1 LRFSL
6 YRFEEEGAWIG
17 RIVLDFTGAVEAAI
31 GRRQAV
37 FHASLAG
44 GNTPEPAYRA
54 LAAAPSLAALSG
66 KIRIH
71 LWVGDERE
79 VPADSPLRN
88 GAMITSV
95 FGEGAAPA
103 ASPIAGTPSSAEWKL
118 SFLLHLW
125 PEGDRE
131 KACAAYAGEIEK
143 TIGEKPAFDLA
154 VLGMGADGHTAGL
167 FSLADTMAESLAIA
181 TEAPSHPVSRMTMGA
196 ALLKR
201 SRQTMV
207 LVRGREKKA
216 TLDEVLK
223 NDRFPLNLAAGSP
236 ATIYYLET

>member
-1 LRFSL
+1 MSFALC
-6 YRFEEEGAWIG
+6 RFEDEGAWIG
-17 RIVLDFTGAVEAAI
+17 GIVLDFTGAVEAAI

-88 GAMITSV
+88 GAMIASV
-95 FGEGAAPA
+95 FGEGAAS
-103 ASPIAGTPSSAEWKL
+103 ASAVASWSHYPL
-118 SFLLHLW
+118 VHLW
-125 PEGDRE
+125 PEGDRN
-131 KACAAYAGEIEK
+131 KACAAYAEEIEK
-143 TIGEKPAFDLA
+143 TIGEQPVFDLSI
-154 VLGMGADGHTAGL
+154 LGMGADGHTAGL
-167 FSLADTMAESLAIA
+167 FSMADAMAESLAIV
-181 TEAPSHPVSRMTMGA
+181 TDAPFHPVSRMTLSA

-201 SRQTMV
+201 SRHTMV
-207 LVRGREKKA
+207 FVRGREKKA
-216 TLDEVLK
+216 MLDKVLED
-223 NDRFPLNLAAGSP
+223 DRFPLNMATGSP
-236 ATIYYLET
+236 ATIYYLEA

>member
-1 LRFSL
+1 MSFTLC
-6 YRFEEEGAWIG
+6 RFEDEGAWIG
-17 RIVLDFTGAVEAAI
+17 GIVLDFTGAVEAAL

-79 VPADSPLRN
+79 VPAESPSRN
-88 GAMITSV
+88 GKMIASV
-95 FGEGAAPA
+95 FGEGAASVNAA
-103 ASPIAGTPSSAEWKL
+103 ASWNHPPVV
-118 SFLLHLW
+118 HLW

-131 KACAAYAGEIEK
+131 KACAAYAEEIEK
-143 TIGEKPAFDLA
+143 TIGGMPVFDLSI
-154 VLGMGADGHTAGL
+154 LGMGADGHTAGL
-167 FSLADTMAESLAIA
+167 FSMADTMAESLTVT
-181 TEAPSHPVSRMTMGA
+181 TEAPSHPVSRMTMSA

-201 SRQTMV
+201 SRHTMV

-216 TLDEVLK
+216 MLDEILK
-223 NDRFPLNLAAGSP
+223 DDRFPLNMAAGSP
-236 ATIYYLET
+236 ATIYYLEA